1 MAADIALQIEL
12 IIRLVGAA
20 VMGAAIGLEREHHG
34 HPAGTRTHLLVAL
47 GSAVFTEL
55 SIYGFTSTSSTPVD
69 PTRIAAQ
76 IVTGIGFL
84 GAGAILKYGASIRGL
99 TTAASLWCAAA
110 VGMAAGTGAWILAI
124 AGSVIVIF
132 SLGPV
137 GWMTGRVG
145 LAERE
150 ADIRLSLVDLDAL
163 GPVSRELVARRV
175 EVLQL
180 GTKKAE
186 DRYDVEL
193 HLRLPTQLV
202 RQELLAA
209 LEHLDGVEVIE
220 AEAQIHG

>member
-1 MAADIALQIEL
+1 
-12 IIRLVGAA
+12 
-20 VMGAAIGLEREHHG
+20 MGAAIGLEREHHG

-47 GSAVFTEL
+47 GSAVFTEM
-55 SIYGFTSTSSTPVD
+55 SIYGFQSTTEAPVD

-110 VGMAAGTGAWILAI
+110 VGMAAGTGAWVLAI
-124 AGSVIVIF
+124 AGTVIVIF

-137 GWMTGRVG
+137 GWMTNRVG

-150 ADIRLSLVDLDAL
+150 ADVRLSVAGLDAL

-175 EVLQL
+175 EILTMS
-180 GTKKAE
+180 TKKND

-202 RQELLAA
+202 RQDLLSAID
-209 LEHLDGVEVIE
+209 HLDGVTIIE
-220 AEAQIHG
+220 AVSAPEH